1 MGRTR
6 SRNDGARFTPGKEK
20 MTDAKGKP
28 AGQGE
33 PSMEEILASIR
44 RIISED
50 GEPAKPGAAPAT
62 AAAPSGASDVLEL
75 TDMVEEAKP
84 AAPAP
89 TPVAAAPAPPP
100 VITRVKEPDD
110 GLVSPPAATAAV
122 GALTALVSAKKE
134 TERSMSDNPM
144 LVGNGAMTLESLI
157 REEIRPILKQWLD
170 QNLPPMV
177 ERLVQREIQR
187 IARGAEA

>member
-1 MGRTR
+1 
-6 SRNDGARFTPGKEK
+6 

-50 GEPAKPGAAPAT
+50 GEPAKPGASPPAA
-62 AAAPSGASDVLEL
+62 AAAPGAASDVLEL
-75 TDMVEEAKP
+75 TDMVEEPKP

-89 TPVAAAPAPPP
+89 APIVAAAAPAP
-100 VITRVKEPDD
+100 VVARVREPEE

-144 LVGNGAMTLESLI
+144 LIGNGAMTLESLI

-170 QNLPPMV
+170 QNLPPLV

>member
-1 MGRTR
+1 MGRRR
-6 SRNDGARFTPGKEK
+6 SRNDARFTPRKEP

-33 PSMEEILASIR
+33 PSMEESLASIR

-50 GEPAKPGAAPAT
+50 GEPAKPGAAPQAA
-62 AAAPSGASDVLEL
+62 AAAPGGSSDVLEL
-75 TDMVEEAKP
+75 TDMVEEPKP
-84 AAPAP
+84 TALAPV
-89 TPVAAAPAPPP
+89 PVVATAPPP
-100 VITRVKEPDD
+100 VVTRVKDPED

-134 TERSMSDNPM
+134 TERSRSDNPM
-144 LVGNGAMTLESLI
+144 PIGNGAMTIESLI

>member
-1 MGRTR
+1 
-6 SRNDGARFTPGKEK
+6 

-50 GEPAKPGAAPAT
+50 GEPAKPGAAPAS
-62 AAAPSGASDVLEL
+62 AAGPGGASDVLEL
-75 TDMVEEAKP
+75 TDMVEEAK
-84 AAPAP
+84 AVAPAP
-89 TPVAAAPAPPP
+89 APVAAVAPAP
-100 VITRVKEPDD
+100 VVTRVKEPEE

-144 LVGNGAMTLESLI
+144 LIGNGAMTLELLI

-170 QNLPPMV
+170 QNLPPLV

>member
-1 MGRTR
+1 
-6 SRNDGARFTPGKEK
+6 

-50 GEPAKPGAAPAT
+50 GEPAKPGAAPL
-62 AAAPSGASDVLEL
+62 AAAPPGGSDVLEL
-75 TDMVEEAKP
+75 TDMVEERKP
-84 AAPAP
+84 AAPPAA
-89 TPVAAAPAPPP
+89 TPAPAPQP
-100 VITRVKEPDD
+100 VAMMPAPVAQMDE
-110 GLVSPPAATAAV
+110 GLMSSPTATAAV

-134 TERSMSDNPM
+134 TERSMSDNSMP
-144 LVGNGAMTLESLI
+144 VGNGAMTLEMLI

-170 QNLPPMV
+170 QNLPPLV

>member
-1 MGRTR
+1 
-6 SRNDGARFTPGKEK
+6 
-20 MTDAKGKP
+20 
-28 AGQGE
+28 
-33 PSMEEILASIR
+33 MEEILASIR

-50 GEPAKPGAAPAT
+50 GEPPKPGAAPA
-62 AAAPSGASDVLEL
+62 AAAPPGGSDVLEL
-75 TDMVEEAKP
+75 TDMVEDRKP
-84 AAPAP
+84 APAP
-89 TPVAAAPAPPP
+89 TPAPAPQPAAVMPAP
-100 VITRVKEPDD
+100 VAQMDD
-110 GLVSPPAATAAV
+110 GLMSSPTATAAV

-134 TERSMSDNPM
+134 TERSMPENSMPI
-144 LVGNGAMTLESLI
+144 GNGAMTLEMLI

>member
-1 MGRTR
+1 
-6 SRNDGARFTPGKEK
+6 

-50 GEPAKPGAAPAT
+50 GEPAKAGAAPPAST
-62 AAAPSGASDVLEL
+62 PPSGGSDVLEL
-75 TDMVEEAKP
+75 TDMVEEPKP
-84 AAPAP
+84 AAP
-89 TPVAAAPAPPP
+89 TPVPAAAPRA
-100 VITRVKEPDD
+100 KDGEE
-110 GLVSPPAATAAV
+110 GLVSAPVATAAV

-134 TERSMSDNPM
+134 TERSMSENPM
-144 LVGNGAMTLESLI
+144 LVGNGAMTLEMLI

-170 QNLPPMV
+170 QNLPPLV

-187 IARGAEA
+187 IARGAEN